1 MAQAAFST
9 VAATV
14 SDERTRGFIRNA
26 QQSLIE
32 ALAEGDHSRSDS
44 ALAELRLALRSA
56 TVAEQRGAAALS
68 AVDALGNTLRRCYSI
83 HETRKIA
90 A

>member
-1 MAQAAFST
+1 MAQTPSVTA
-9 VAATV
+9 AATV
-14 SDERTRGFIRNA
+14 SDERARKLIHNA

-56 TVAEQRGAAALS
+56 PLPEKQGEAALS
-68 AVDALGNTLRRCYSI
+68 AVDALGSGLRHCYSI
-83 HETRKIA
+83 HEARKIA

>member
-32 ALAEGDHSRSDS
+32 ALAEGDHSRSAS

-56 TVAEQRGAAALS
+56 SVRETQGEAALS
-68 AVDALGNTLRRCYSI
+68 AVDALGGTLRHCYSI

>member
-1 MAQAAFST
+1 MSQATSGT
-9 VAATV
+9 AATRV
-14 SDERTRGFIRNA
+14 RDERNRNLIHSA

-44 ALAELRLALRSA
+44 ALAELRLALRA
-56 TVAEQRGAAALS
+56 APVPERQGEAALS
-68 AVDALGNTLRRCYSI
+68 AVDALGNALRSCYSI
-83 HETRKIA
+83 HDSRQIA